1 MVSSTLRKVS
11 VPLLF
16 AAVTLGGCTHYVKQA
31 DFDSAIAD
39 LRASDQKQQQ
49 QLDSLTQEMQQHFAK
64 YDAQIAE
71 MGGRVRVDTAAH
83 FAFNDATVRDEDKP
97 LLDDFAKVI
106 SSHYPGAM
114 ITVEGF
120 ADPAGTKRYNRRLG
134 AQRAKA
140 VRDYL
145 VGTGG
150 LSADRLRAVSY
161 GEDSNRQVDKG
172 QTREAGAPNRRV
184 TLVVDFAGN
193 AGNPA
198 GAPASASSA
207 PTSAG

>member
-1 MVSSTLRKVS
+1 MINSTMRKVS
-11 VPLLF
+11 IPLFF

-31 DFDSAIAD
+31 DFDSAIAE
-39 LRASDQKQQQ
+39 LRANDQKQQQ
-49 QLDSLTQEMQQHFAK
+49 QLDSLTQEMQQRFAK
-64 YDAQIAE
+64 YDASIAE

-83 FAFNDATVRDEDKP
+83 FAFNDATVRDADKP

-106 SSHYPGAM
+106 SSHYPGAT

-120 ADPAGTKRYNRRLG
+120 ADPAGSRSYNRRLG
-134 AQRAKA
+134 EQRAKA

-161 GEDSNRQVDKG
+161 GEDANRQVDRG
-172 QTREAGAPNRRV
+172 QSRESGASNRRV
-184 TLVVDFAGN
+184 TLVVDFAG
-193 AGNPA
+193 GA
-198 GAPASASSA
+198 GASEPASA
-207 PTSAG
+207 G

>member
-11 VPLLF
+11 VPLFF

-120 ADPAGTKRYNRRLG
+120 ADPAGSKRFNRRLG
-134 AQRAKA
+134 AQRAAA

-145 VGTGG
+145 VSTGG

-161 GEDSNRQVDKG
+161 GEDTDRQVDRG

-184 TLVVDFAGN
+184 TLVVDFAGSAGN
-193 AGNPA
+193 AGTP
-198 GAPASASSA
+198 PASG
-207 PTSAG
+207 AG

>member
-1 MVSSTLRKVS
+1 MINSTMRKVS
-11 VPLLF
+11 IPLFF

-39 LRASDQKQQQ
+39 LRANDQKQQQ
-49 QLDSLTQEMQQHFAK
+49 QLDSLTQEMQQRFAK

-106 SSHYPGAM
+106 SGHYPGAM

-120 ADPAGTKRYNRRLG
+120 ADPAGSRGYNRRLG
-134 AQRAKA
+134 TRRAAA

-150 LSADRLRAVSY
+150 LSADRVRAVSY
-161 GEDSNRQVDKG
+161 GEDANRQVDKG
-172 QTREAGAPNRRV
+172 QSHQAGAPNRRV
-184 TLVVDFAGN
+184 TLVVDFAG
-193 AGNPA
+193 GA
-198 GAPASASSA
+198 GAPASA
-207 PTSAG
+207 G

>member
-1 MVSSTLRKVS
+1 MINSTMRKVS
-11 VPLLF
+11 VPFFF

-31 DFDSAIAD
+31 DFDSAIAE
-39 LRASDQKQQQ
+39 LRANDQKQQQ
-49 QLDSLTQEMQQHFAK
+49 QLDSLTQEMQQRFAK

-83 FAFNDATVRDEDKP
+83 FAFNDAALRDEDKP

-120 ADPAGTKRYNRRLG
+120 ADPAGSRGYNRRLG
-134 AQRAKA
+134 ARRAAA

-145 VGTGG
+145 VSTGG
-150 LSADRLRAVSY
+150 LQADRLRAVSY
-161 GEDSNRQVDKG
+161 GEDTNRQVDKG
-172 QTREAGAPNRRV
+172 QSRDSGAPNRRV
-184 TLVVDFAGN
+184 TLVVDFAGS
-193 AGNPA
+193 GGA
-198 GAPASASSA
+198 GAPASA
-207 PTSAG
+207 G

>member
-1 MVSSTLRKVS
+1 MLSSTLRKVS
-11 VPLLF
+11 IPLLF

-106 SSHYPGAM
+106 SSHYPDAT

-120 ADPAGTKRYNRRLG
+120 ADPAGSRRYNHRLG
-134 AQRAKA
+134 AQRAAA

-145 VGTGG
+145 VSSGG
-150 LSADRLRAVSY
+150 LSADHLHAVSY
-161 GEDSNRQVDKG
+161 GEDTNRQVDKG
-172 QTREAGAPNRRV
+172 QSHDAGAPNRRV

-193 AGNPA
+193 ANAANP
-198 GAPASASSA
+198 PASA
-207 PTSAG
+207 G